1 MQETTTGSPP
11 WDNDPMR
18 DTTSTACL
26 PQYRVTKKPSGE
38 VKWVKGAQTCPTL
51 CNPID
56 YRVHEILQARILEW
70 VAYPF
75 SRGSSQPRD
84 WIQVSCMAGR
94 FFPGELQGKLRF
106 KNHQVGS
113 CKGKTVD
120 FNKTLK
126 KKKKNRKYEFAEIYQ
141 RNSPR
146 ERGVPFSL
154 HDNDVINTVD

>member
-1 MQETTTGSPP
+1 MLVSCVQYS
-11 WDNDPMR
+11 NLIFLQII
-18 DTTSTACL
+18 L
-26 PQYRVTKKPSGE
+26 PQVIIKYWPYSLFCTLHPCNLLILFLAVFNLLLPPSPILK
-38 VKWVKGAQTCPTL
+38 VKVNQPCPTL
-51 CNPID
+51 CDPMD

-126 KKKKNRKYEFAEIYQ
+126 KKKKQEIWVCW
-141 RNSPR
+141 NLS
-146 ERGVPFSL
+146 EK
-154 HDNDVINTVD
+154 